1 MEVSERSFCK
11 KRSVAESLSS
21 KSDLWRTDKSSAS
34 MIREWRNYGDHCIRE
49 RERERERVRVWDVR
63 RRGKKK
69 ERVRFITLWGDGEW
83 GNGFL

>member
-49 RERERERVRVWDVR
+49 RERERVRAR
-63 RRGKKK
+63 EFAFGMFGEEESGKK
-69 ERVRFITLWGDGEW
+69 EW
-83 GNGFL
+83 GL